1 MSLAWTLDKIG
12 PIAREADDCAVIFAA
27 IHGADGRDPSA
38 VTKPFQWPPRQIDLS
53 RLRIGYRQEG
63 KKPEEREDLRP
74 LLDLGATFVP
84 ISLPMDLPL
93 AAMTT
98 ILDVEGAA
106 AFEQPI
112 REGVS
117 EGLGV
122 WPATFRKA
130 RFVPAVDYLH
140 AQRLRTKLMQRMQAL
155 FDAVDLYVAD
165 DDLVHANLSGH
176 PSVVFPA
183 LGGKREAG
191 QAPPT
196 LVLTGPWFGEETLLA
211 AAVAY
216 QQATGVHRERPPLDK
231 LLELS

>member
-27 IHGADGRDPSA
+27 IHGADCRDPSA

-53 RLRIGYRQEG
+53 RLRIGYREEG

-84 ISLPMDLPL
+84 ISLPMNLPL

-122 WPATFRKA
+122 WPATFRRA

-183 LGGKREAG
+183 LGGKRESG

-216 QQATGVHRERPPLDK
+216 QQATSVHRERPPLDK